1 MGKEHPA
8 PYAMELKRSWRVIAP
23 VRGRLEPK
31 ICQERFTCKADALA
45 WMESAEGKQAI
56 ALVRGDGSLPKIETE
71 QASAFS
77 HSSHVI
83 SPEAI

>member
-31 ICQERFTCKADALA
+31 ICQEKFTCKADALA

-56 ALVRGDGSLPKIETE
+56 AHVRGDGSLPRGDNAPT
-71 QASAFS
+71 SALS
-77 HSSHVI
+77 RISI
-83 SPEAI
+83 GNSPEPI